1 IFDGELFSEFVLL
14 YRLLHASRFEV
25 ETGAAP
31 AACWLEKW
39 RGEAITSGTRALNQL
54 REGVKEA
61 ITTLGT
67 GFLRHP
73 ANTGLRQDLD
83 VRAFHGALLRLVYRL
98 LFLFVAEDRGALHP
112 PGADEQARERYQKYF
127 STARL
132 RRHARRRRGTAH
144 GDESEA
150 LKLVLEALQREEGR
164 PELGLA
170 GLGGLFDETDA
181 DAPLRGLQLSNES
194 LLGAVRHLAQ
204 VRDPA
209 ARRWRAVDYRNLDA
223 EELGSV
229 YE

>member
-1 IFDGELFSEFVLL
+1 RLAAVAAPGIPADDGTKTFPVSHHWRHVPVHVTAWHTDLDRRPAGAGTVPPQSLEQEALNRTSDPLWAVLTNGRQLRLLRDSSALATASYVEFDLEAIFDGELFSEFVLL

-112 PGADEQARERYQKYF
+112 PGA
-127 STARL
+127 
-132 RRHARRRRGTAH
+132 
-144 GDESEA
+144 
-150 LKLVLEALQREEGR
+150 
-164 PELGLA
+164 
-170 GLGGLFDETDA
+170 
-181 DAPLRGLQLSNES
+181 
-194 LLGAVRHLAQ
+194 
-204 VRDPA
+204 
-209 ARRWRAVDYRNLDA
+209 
-223 EELGSV
+223 
-229 YE
+229 